1 MMFQIEINST
11 SLVAIIK
18 IGGRLDTRNSSL
30 LRNEFDRLLQHNE
43 YFVIDCR
50 SENETKCGK
59 FGSAF
64 WIDPKKIVDDENVR
78 STVLESLEALRGQ
91 VMFHY
96 CY

>member
-1 MMFQIEINST
+1 MEVNDN
-11 SLVAIIK
+11 VK
-18 IGGRLDTRNSSL
+18 
-30 LRNEFDRLLQHNE
+30 